1 MSDKKF
7 RNCPFEI
14 ITENEVSSRFDTSDE
29 FWERFGVQDKALQ
42 KKLGYYKV
50 EHIDDPCLATV
61 AVNPKDYLEYFE
73 SENVNKKHKGLEKGS
88 KRMEFEHCAKRINS
102 VREIESFG
110 QLSPEKHTQA

>member
-1 MSDKKF
+1 M
-7 RNCPFEI
+7 
-14 ITENEVSSRFDTSDE
+14 
-29 FWERFGVQDKALQ
+29 
-42 KKLGYYKV
+42 
-50 EHIDDPCLATV
+50 

-110 QLSPEKHTQA
+110 QLCPEKHTQHRFSLKNDSIVLDKIKKPSLCK